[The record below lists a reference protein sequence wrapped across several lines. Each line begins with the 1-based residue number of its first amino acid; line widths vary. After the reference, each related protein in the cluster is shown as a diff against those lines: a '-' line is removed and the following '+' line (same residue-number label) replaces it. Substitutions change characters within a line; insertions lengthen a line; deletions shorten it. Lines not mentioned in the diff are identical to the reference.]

1 VNKAYSAFLLI
12 VGILSVQVSRA
23 SRFSTTT
30 SSTNESGTN
39 VIPTE
44 DDSTLEVSIEE
55 TDKEYIVT
63 SYVNDEK
70 ESQTIKNKETR
81 DMKTIDNDGKVE
93 YSNES
98 DYIEKVEKVAPDP
111 MISKQDSLLLVLLVI
126 GRL

>member
-1 VNKAYSAFLLI
+1 MFKLA
-12 VGILSVQVSRA
+12 GA

-30 SSTNESGTN
+30 SSTNESGTY

-44 DDSTLEVSIEE
+44 NDSTLEVSIEE

-63 SYVNDEK
+63 SYVNGEK
-70 ESQTIKNKETR
+70 ESQTFKNKETR

-98 DYIEKVEKVAPDP
+98 DYIEKVAPDP
-111 MISKQDSLLLVLLVI
+111 MISNQDSLLLVLLVI